1 MMGFFDMPLLKGIMR
16 DVCIISVLGP
26 FWYLP
31 REIVDF
37 VLNGESWHW
46 DRLMYYVSLAAYFFY
61 TVIQMV
67 FQLTLL
73 PAVFSYLGEG
83 DYVDPLSA
91 MFMGF
96 YEL

>member
-73 PAVFSYLGEG
+73 PSVFGYLDEG